1 MDVPVSMLPVK
12 ASQGRSNFS
21 ARGNLTRNLLVA
33 GFLPVQATIG
43 YELEL
48 DPNDLE
54 PLTAELFLDLPWPC
68 SDTRL
73 FGLFHRRPL

>member
-1 MDVPVSMLPVK
+1 MPECSLYVLSP
-12 ASQGRSNFS
+12 QGRSNFS
-21 ARGNLTRNLLVA
+21 ATGNLTRNLLVA

-43 YELEL
+43 YDLEL

-54 PLTAELFLDLPWPC
+54 TLTAELSLDLPWPC

-73 FGLFHRRPL
+73 YGVFQRRPL